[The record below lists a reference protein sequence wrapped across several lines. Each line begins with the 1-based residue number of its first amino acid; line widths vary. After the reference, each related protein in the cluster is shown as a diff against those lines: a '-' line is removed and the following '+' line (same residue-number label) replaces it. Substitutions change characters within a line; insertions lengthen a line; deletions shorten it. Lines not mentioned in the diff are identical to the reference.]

1 MLEGRINMT
10 EIDQMV
16 TDETER
22 SSISNGLVRT
32 NDTTSH
38 KMLYCGQGLDDFH
51 TSYSEIHGILC
62 LLVCIFGSIAN
73 TLNVIVL
80 TRREMRSPTNFILTG
95 LALADLLVMLDY
107 IPYAIYMSPYTRF
120 SREERLTY
128 SWSWYVM
135 FHSIFAQICH
145 TISIWLTVTLAVWRY
160 IAVAYPQKNRI
171 WCGTTNTLIAIASSY
186 VICPLLGIPLYLSF
200 SIKPHVEQ
208 LGSDGN
214 PFKVIN
220 NGTARNITLYRTLP
234 SELAEHNP
242 SLLNVNFWIY
252 SVVIKLIPC
261 IVLTVLS
268 LRLIAAL
275 LEAKHRRKQ
284 LMGGSSNITKPVGD
298 GENVGLQR
306 KKSTKN
312 MDKEK
317 QTDRT
322 TKMLLAVLLLFLIT
336 EFPQGIL
343 GLLSAILEKHFFYNC
358 YLKLGDLMDM
368 LALINSA
375 INFILYCSM
384 SRQFRNTFNYL
395 FHPKFLDS
403 WLPATQNREEI
414 AMGRRN
420 QDGVT
425 TQITQV

>member
-1 MLEGRINMT
+1 MLEEKMNVT
-10 EIDQMV
+10 EM
-16 TDETER
+16 
-22 SSISNGLVRT
+22 GHLVM
-32 NDTTSH
+32 NDSDASTGGTADNSTVREL
-38 KMLYCGQGLDDFH
+38 LYCGQGLDDFH
-51 TSYSEIHGILC
+51 TSYSAIHGIIC

-73 TLNVIVL
+73 TLNIIVL
-80 TRREMRSPTNFILTG
+80 TRREMRSPTNAILTG
-95 LALADLLVMLDY
+95 LAIADLLVMLDY
-107 IPYAIYMSPYTRF
+107 MPYAVYMSPYMQF

-171 WCGTTNTLIAIASSY
+171 WCGMTNTLLAITSSY
-186 VICPLLGIPLYLSF
+186 IVCPMVGIPLYLSF

-214 PFKVIN
+214 PYKLST
-220 NGTARNITLYRTLP
+220 NGTARNITLYRTST
-234 SELAEHNP
+234 SELAENYP
-242 SLLNVNFWIY
+242 TLLNVNFWIY

-261 IVLTVLS
+261 IALTILS

-275 LEAKHRRKQ
+275 LEAKRRRKQ
-284 LMGGSSNITKPVGD
+284 LTGNSKGMKQIVD
-298 GENVGLQR
+298 GRVVDVQQ
-306 KKSTKN
+306 KKSSKN

-322 TKMLLAVLLLFLIT
+322 TRMLLAVLLLFLIT

-343 GLLSAILEKHFFYNC
+343 GLLSALLGKHFFYNC
-358 YLKLGDLMDM
+358 YLKLGDLMDV

-395 FHPKFLDS
+395 FRPKIFDK
-403 WLPATQNREEI
+403 WLPVAQNEEDTP
-414 AMGRRN
+414 AGRRN
-420 QDGVT
+420 QDGAT